1 MPTYT
6 YETVPSAP
14 GEPTRRFD
22 VRQAMSDPPL
32 TSDPRTGEAV
42 RRVFAA
48 GYGVVTR
55 GSGATG
61 AQPAGMPCGRGTG
74 CGCAM

>member
-6 YETVPSAP
+6 YETVPATP
-14 GEPTRRFD
+14 GEPVRRFD

-32 TSDPRTGEAV
+32 TTDPETGEPV

-55 GSGATG
+55 GSGSPSAGPGGG
-61 AQPAGMPCGRGTG
+61 ACGLGSG